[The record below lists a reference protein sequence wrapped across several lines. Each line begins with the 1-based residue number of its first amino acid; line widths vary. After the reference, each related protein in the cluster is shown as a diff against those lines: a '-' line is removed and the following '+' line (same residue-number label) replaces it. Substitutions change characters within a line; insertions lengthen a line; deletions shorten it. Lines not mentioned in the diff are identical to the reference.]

1 MFEIFIK
8 NLKSVF
14 TKDASTGPK
23 IRTYTIEMT
32 LDIITMLLRPL
43 PPSF

>member
-23 IRTYTIEMT
+23 IRTFIKLQYN
-32 LDIITMLLRPL
+32 
-43 PPSF
+43 